1 MVNNEKKTK
10 TCKLWSTKKPFF
22 DAKQKESQHYG
33 SLFKS
38 WHNAVLLSKLKWEGI
53 EHDKLFQLQR
63 WLGATC
69 HKQMHKW
76 LAGDPSR
83 RVPRMEHLYLQLC
96 RHQPSRGWRSR
107 ARKRCCTPSSGAP
120 AEPLPCYLAMQK
132 TQTQSGRMFQ
142 YGCCS
147 RNVQKRN
154 DVFGGKNAHREVNL
168 RNSAPPPWFHLPC
181 HASFEKAV
189 SQSVQWGGLSRI
201 NKASQ
206 WTSFTTS
213 TTFSR

>member
-1 MVNNEKKTK
+1 MVNNER
-10 TCKLWSTKKPFF
+10 KPKHANFEAPKSHF
-22 DAKQKESQHYG
+22 LTQNKESQHYG

-83 RVPRMEHLYLQLC
+83 RAPRMEHLYLQLC
-96 RHQPSRGWRSR
+96 RRQPSRGWRSR
-107 ARKRCCTPSSGAP
+107 ARRRCRTPSSGAP

-132 TQTQSGRMFQ
+132 TQTAQVLYEIESKFIRDYRTNLHLQNLHNLTGMLFLCR
-142 YGCCS
+142 
-147 RNVQKRN
+147 
-154 DVFGGKNAHREVNL
+154 GGTCV
-168 RNSAPPPWFHLPC
+168 
-181 HASFEKAV
+181 
-189 SQSVQWGGLSRI
+189 WG
-201 NKASQ
+201 
-206 WTSFTTS
+206 
-213 TTFSR
+213 